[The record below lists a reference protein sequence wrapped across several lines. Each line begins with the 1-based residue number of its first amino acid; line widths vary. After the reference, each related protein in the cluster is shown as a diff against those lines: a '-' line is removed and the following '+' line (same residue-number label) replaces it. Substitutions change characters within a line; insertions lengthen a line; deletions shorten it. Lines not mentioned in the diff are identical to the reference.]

1 MIRSTRSL
9 TLSMAAVM
17 AVGVV
22 GAGAVTAQSPAAS
35 AVPLTGQSI
44 SVTSLWGG
52 AEQDAFQKVLDA
64 FTAKTGIA
72 ATYESVRT
80 DYATVLQSRIT
91 GGNPPDVSILPGIGF
106 LRRFAKDGSI
116 KKISEL
122 GLDPVAIE
130 AHYPP
135 GTLEV
140 GKVAGDLYALMVKF
154 NSKSTVWYRPDRFA
168 ALGIT
173 PPADWDAFV
182 AALKA
187 IKAGGDGALGLGAG
201 NGDDWTLTD
210 WFESIYL
217 RQAGPDK
224 YDQLFSGKLPWSDQ
238 SVVDAITAMKSV
250 LNNDLVVGG
259 VDAAL
264 GRGFVDGIGQ
274 VFSATPEADVYY
286 EGGFVGGIAT
296 GQVNTALE
304 PGKTIDWFDFPSI
317 NGGNGVTIG
326 GDVIA
331 ALTTNPGVKEF
342 VEYMASPEAGDV
354 WASTGLIISP
364 VLGVDPAVYPNDLT
378 KKEAAQVA
386 GASAVRF
393 DGSDLL
399 PASAPNLGALL
410 QSAIRGDDVGPLLTS
425 FEEQVQTAWANE

>member
-1 MIRSTRSL
+1 MTRFTRSV
-9 TLSMAAVM
+9 TLSMAALL
-17 AVGVV
+17 AAGVV
-22 GAGAVTAQSPAAS
+22 GTGAVTAQS

-72 ATYESVRT
+72 TTYESVRT

-154 NSKSTVWYRPDRFA
+154 NSKSTVWYRPDRFT